1 MKLDVKIQLLSF
13 CFQVVNFIFLA
24 LGLSVSG
31 FGLWILFDRGNL
43 LTVLPDQPPED
54 LRAVGAGLIL
64 IGVVVLAVSVV
75 GIVGTDRGNRVLL
88 LVYLGFLIVLVLGQ
102 LFVTLLLLLNRD
114 KIERGLDQTVDQI
127 IQQYGDNNSQD
138 RLMDKIQ
145 NYEGCCGRTGPADW
159 LKNSYIQSLNL
170 TAPDVL
176 PCSCFR
182 SHRPA
187 VNSPWCSELL
197 SFTTAPLYGR
207 GNGSYAQGC
216 KEKVSDWL
224 QENTL
229 TVVGMDVSLILIQV
243 VQFIITVYLYR
254 AFGRKVALK
263 RADGLAEPEEDLDY
277 GEQNYAYTGPDD
289 GYIDPAHPAYL
300 HDYPEDVDAPHLAYH
315 HDNQDYH

>member
-1 MKLDVKIQLLSF
+1 MKLDVKIQLLKF

-24 LGLSVSG
+24 LGVSVSG
-31 FGLWILFDRGNL
+31 IGLWILFDRGNL
-43 LTVLPDQPPED
+43 LTVLPDRPPDE
-54 LRAVGAGLIL
+54 LRVVGAGLML

-75 GIVGTDRGNRVLL
+75 GILGADKENRVLL

-102 LFVTLLLLLNRD
+102 LFVTLLLLLNKD

-127 IQQYGDNNSQD
+127 ILQYRDNNSND

-159 LKNSYIQSLNL
+159 LMNSYIQSLNL
-170 TAPDVL
+170 SAPDVL

-197 SFTTAPLYGR
+197 NFTAPLYGR

-216 KEKVSDWL
+216 KQKVSDWL
-224 QENTL
+224 QENFL
-229 TVVGMDVSLILIQV
+229 TIVSMDVGLMLIQA
-243 VQFIITVYLYR
+243 VQFVITVYLYR
-254 AFGRKVALK
+254 AFGRKAALK
-263 RADGLAEPEEDLDY
+263 RADRLADPEEDLDY
-277 GEQNYAYTGPDD
+277 GEQNYAYADPD
-289 GYIDPAHPAYL
+289 YAYVDPAHPAHH
-300 HDYPEDVDAPHLAYH
+300 HDYPESVDPTQLAAYH
-315 HDNQDYH
+315 HDNQNYN